1 MTTSGVS
8 ATESKLIIALR
19 KQLTDARGIIEHD
32 HLMKLKLIEGA
43 RGLKNQLH
51 EALSNNGN
59 SQ

>member
-19 KQLTDARGIIEHD
+19 KQLTDARGVIEHD

-43 RGLKNQLH
+43 RGLKSQL
-51 EALSNNGN
+51 
-59 SQ
+59 